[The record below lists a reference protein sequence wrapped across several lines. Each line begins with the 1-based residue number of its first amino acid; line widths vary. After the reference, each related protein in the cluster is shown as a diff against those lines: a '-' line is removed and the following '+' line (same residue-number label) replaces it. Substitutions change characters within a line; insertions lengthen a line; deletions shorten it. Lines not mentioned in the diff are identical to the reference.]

1 MPDGLSPKMREALTL
16 MRLGTL
22 GFVHSGPDVYG
33 DPSETWV
40 GFRTAKA
47 LQRRGLARIDWTDC
61 GPDDYPE
68 LVLTDL
74 GKASGNNGGPDA

>member
-1 MPDGLSPKMREALTL
+1 VTDTAARLSPKMREALSL
-16 MRLGTL
+16 LRLGTL
-22 GFVHSGPDVYG
+22 GFVHSGSDVYG

-61 GPDDYPE
+61 QPGEDYPE
-68 LVLTDL
+68 LVLTDA
-74 GKASGNNGGPDA
+74 GKAVSL

>member
-1 MPDGLSPKMREALTL
+1 MPTDKSAARLSPSMRSALKL
-16 MRLGTL
+16 LRLPTL
-22 GFVHSGPDVYG
+22 GFVHNGPDVFG

-61 GPDDYPE
+61 GPGDYPE
-68 LVLTDL
+68 LVLTDA
-74 GKASGNNGGPDA
+74 GKAVPL